1 MKEVVLHLMSVFSF
15 TAFRFLL
22 GCAPVSQQ
30 RQFIA
35 NHPFVFVIKNIE
47 LGIVLFAGRLSHA

>member
-1 MKEVVLHLMSVFSF
+1 MCESFFFSAVVFALNCRRMS
-15 TAFRFLL
+15 
-22 GCAPVSQQ
+22 P

-47 LGIVLFAGRLSHA
+47 MGIVLFAGRLSRV